1 MNDTTETIVTENSK
15 ATTLTWSS
23 SEGTHFIEN
32 LNKLD
37 WNSPAVAQLEF
48 PGGNFV
54 ISLNKKLN
62 LVQRMCYNVLGFK
75 YKTL

>member
-1 MNDTTETIVTENSK
+1 MDDTNNTV
-15 ATTLTWSS
+15 TWSS
-23 SEGTHFIEN
+23 SEGTAFIETT
-32 LNKLD
+32 NKLD
-37 WNSPAVAQLEF
+37 WNTPAVAQLEF
-48 PGGNFV
+48 PGGNLT